1 MQNESADLDGVTCLF
16 EVRAY
21 VILSVITWRLVT
33 VGKTGLAA
41 A

>member
-1 MQNESADLDGVTCLF
+1 MNQLIVDGVTCLF

-21 VILSVITWRLVT
+21 VIF
-33 VGKTGLAA
+33 VGNNLAAGYSGKKTGLAA